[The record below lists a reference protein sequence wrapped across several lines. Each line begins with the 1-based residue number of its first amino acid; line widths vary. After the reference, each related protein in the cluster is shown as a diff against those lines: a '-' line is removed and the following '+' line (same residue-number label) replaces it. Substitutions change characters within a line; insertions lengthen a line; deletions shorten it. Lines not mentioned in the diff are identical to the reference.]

1 MFFGPSPWRLGSS
14 QARDGS
20 SVTHGGS
27 HPGMRDHGMFYP
39 PFRRDP
45 QPLARSPRSPAADM
59 ATTTLSSRRWFVTT
73 SGMVAAVFVLPGY
86 NEEGSPASSNPV
98 NDAWEARAM
107 ELEATGQGIY
117 TADDEL
123 DLPGKGETHLPR
135 VAVSGKTV
143 TASTTHV
150 MSVEADHFIQCHSVR
165 DQAEVIF
172 ALREY
177 VLGED
182 LAATMTFAIPEGTT
196 KFTVYQYCN
205 LHWTWMAAEQTAS
218 T

>member
-1 MFFGPSPWRLGSS
+1 M
-14 QARDGS
+14 
-20 SVTHGGS
+20 
-27 HPGMRDHGMFYP
+27 
-39 PFRRDP
+39 
-45 QPLARSPRSPAADM
+45 
-59 ATTTLSSRRWFVTT
+59 TTTLISSRRWFVTQ
-73 SGMVAAVFVLPGY
+73 SGMVAAVFVLPGC

-150 MSVEADHFIQCHSVR
+150 MSVEADHFIQYHYVR
-165 DQAEVIF
+165 DQADVIF

-196 KFTVYQYCN
+196 RFTVYQYCN